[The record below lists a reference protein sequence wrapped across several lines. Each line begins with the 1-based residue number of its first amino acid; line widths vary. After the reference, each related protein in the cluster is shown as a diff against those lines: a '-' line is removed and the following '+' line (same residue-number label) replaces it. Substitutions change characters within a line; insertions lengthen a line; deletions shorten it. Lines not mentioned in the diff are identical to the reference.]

1 MADKLQRIFEY
12 RTLLARADQL
22 SADDRLRFDRL
33 RQQLPLLVP
42 TLDERDPY
50 TVLSEPL
57 PVEFAHA
64 GARFS
69 AGVLRNVSAGGL
81 AIEAQ
86 QPPALGLPLQIHVH
100 DKRSGLAYAFPGRVV
115 SRVVRGT
122 QGFSVEFAGAPS
134 QTRLASAS
142 KPSGVWPS
150 TEPAPGERKQRDSA

>member
-1 MADKLQRIFEY
+1 M
-12 RTLLARADQL
+12 
-22 SADDRLRFDRL
+22 RLERL

-50 TVLSEPL
+50 TVLSEPM
-57 PVEFAHA
+57 PVEYAHA

-69 AGVLRNVSAGGL
+69 AGSLRNVSAGGL

-100 DKRSGLAYAFPGRVV
+100 DKRNALAYAFPGRVV

-134 QTRLASAS
+134 QTRIANAS
-142 KPSGVWPS
+142 KLSGVWPS
-150 TEPAPGERKQRDSA
+150 TEPTPAGERKQRDSA